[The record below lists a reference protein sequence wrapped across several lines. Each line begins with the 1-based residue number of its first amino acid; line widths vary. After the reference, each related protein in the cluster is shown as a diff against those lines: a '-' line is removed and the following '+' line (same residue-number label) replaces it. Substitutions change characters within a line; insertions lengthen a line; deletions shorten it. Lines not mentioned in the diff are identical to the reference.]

1 MKTPFK
7 FKNQE
12 FEVPETF
19 AVDESFQDYDHQMEG
34 IIKE

>member
-7 FKNQE
+7 LKTQE

-19 AVDESFQDYDHQMEG
+19 AVDESFKDYDQ
-34 IIKE
+34 